1 MHCVHFHGLKDAGAT
16 WFNHLTKELTAMG
29 FEQGLVD
36 PCLFFR
42 DGIVLV
48 VYVDDCL
55 MFTPKKERADALVK
69 ELEKRFT
76 IEDEGDITNYLG
88 INITTPEPNTI
99 EMVQPALTE
108 RIINTLG
115 LKDE

>member
-1 MHCVHFHGLKDAGAT
+1 
-16 WFNHLTKELTAMG
+16 MG
-29 FEQGLVD
+29 FEQGLAD

-42 DGIVLV
+42 DEIVLV

-55 MFTPKKERADALVK
+55 IFTPKKERADALVK

-115 LKDE
+115 LKDERQCDIPFCFLLMVLC